1 MSDQIDWIPLS
12 VFIFFFA
19 LVTVLEVRPRQRTP

>member
-1 MSDQIDWIPLS
+1 MNNQIDWIPLS

-19 LVTVLEVRPRQRTP
+19 LVTVLGTQSLAG